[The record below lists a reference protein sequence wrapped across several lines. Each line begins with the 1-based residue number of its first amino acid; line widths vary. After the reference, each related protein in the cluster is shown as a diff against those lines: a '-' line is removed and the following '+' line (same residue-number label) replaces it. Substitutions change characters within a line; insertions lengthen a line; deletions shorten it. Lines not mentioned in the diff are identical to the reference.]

1 MPTYTF
7 TRTREQL
14 RDSILR
20 KLGVLARGET
30 ADSEDANIVY
40 EAMDLRLKEMHA
52 KGVLWM
58 NVAAAAS
65 NLTLVASTATVA
77 ATADV
82 LYPVSVALRIDGEDK
97 PLEIIS
103 HRQYQAIQDKTE
115 EGEPEVVFF
124 SGGVY
129 YFWPVPSTGYTAKQT
144 YQQIAA
150 DTVASTAPDVQVGM
164 LRSFKNIVAY
174 DLVDDFMVSDQIKI
188 ARMKSES
195 DEGMR
200 TIYAL
205 NQERSD
211 PGTTEAEYF

>member
-1 MPTYTF
+1 MPTFIF

-14 RDSILR
+14 RDGILR

-58 NVAAAAS
+58 NVSAAAS
-65 NLTLVASTATVA
+65 NLILVASTATVA
-77 ATADV
+77 AAADV
-82 LYPVSVALRIDGEDK
+82 LFPVTVSVVVNNKEK
-97 PLEIIS
+97 PLEIIG
-103 HRQYQAIQDKTE
+103 HRQYQAITDKAE
-115 EGEPEVVFF
+115 EGEPELVFF
-124 SGGVY
+124 SGGTY
-129 YFWPVPSTGYTAKQT
+129 YFWPVPAIGYTGKHT
-144 YQQIAA
+144 YEQIAA

-164 LRSFKNIVAY
+164 LRSFKNVVAY

-188 ARMKSES
+188 ARMKTEA
-195 DEGMR
+195 DDGMR

-205 NQERSD
+205 NRERSD
-211 PGTTEAEYF
+211 AGTTEAEYF